1 MAAWIA
7 GLRTARRR
15 VIHIVRLRMRPGAP
29 TLRTATGVSPLESAI
44 APANRQRIRRFKR
57 WDETGSR
64 FNSGAAPAT
73 VSRNAS
79 VTAPLSSQLGKAI
92 GAETYEPGDRPA
104 GRNRRKAAALGIL
117 RESGARNPYVLG
129 MYIPVPVL
137 RVHATCHRSRRVAT
151 IPSAQGVAAGN
162 GWLPRNISRRGA
174 LPLRRRP
181 CHQPRVSV
189 RRLSC

>member
-44 APANRQRIRRFKR
+44 APTNRQRIRRFMR

-117 RESGARNPYVLG
+117 RESGARNPHVLG
-129 MYIPVPVL
+129 TYIPVPAL
-137 RVHATCHRSRRVAT
+137 RVHAPAIARDA
-151 IPSAQGVAAGN
+151 
-162 GWLPRNISRRGA
+162 LPRFRQLKA
-174 LPLRRRP
+174 LRRATDGCRATFLAAAP
-181 CHQPRVSV
+181 S
-189 RRLSC
+189 LSDADLAINRG